1 MSGEGAGS
9 WPTAMADTWPT
20 AIAGNWSAATAGSY
34 GGILIFSALFNL
46 QCTCRR
52 KLPWK
57 LACKCTEDSK
67 VHRRLPNC
75 TEDVFGDE
83 GHPGIEGLSGTPGS
97 VASPESSETYNV
109 LSPASGTPAV
119 ASS

>member
-9 WPTAMADTWPT
+9 WPAAMADTWPT

-46 QCTCRR
+46 RCTCRR

-57 LACKCTEDSK
+57 LACRCTEDSK

>member
-1 MSGEGAGS
+1 MCLVKGRGLG
-9 WPTAMADTWPT
+9 PPRLR
-20 AIAGNWSAATAGSY
+20 AIGPPRQQAPM

-46 QCTCRR
+46 RCTCRR

-57 LACKCTEDSK
+57 LACRCTEDSK

>member
-1 MSGEGAGS
+1 MCLVKGWAL
-9 WPTAMADTWPT
+9 DCR
-20 AIAGNWSAATAGSY
+20 Y
-34 GGILIFSALFNL
+34 GGRLAHRDGGLWWVILIFSALFNL
-46 QCTCRR
+46 RCTCRR

>member
-1 MSGEGAGS
+1 MCLVKGRALDCRDGGRLARRDCGQLVRRDGGLL
-9 WPTAMADTWPT
+9 W
-20 AIAGNWSAATAGSY
+20 
-34 GGILIFSALFNL
+34 GILIFSALFNL

-75 TEDVFGDE
+75 TEDMFGDE